1 MASLEQDIKDIK
13 EKLEILCSHLGID
26 KRRPA
31 DVIELRDRAKRKA
44 EKLVSQKTRT
54 R

>member
-1 MASLEQDIKDIK
+1 MAQIEQDIKEIK
-13 EKLEILCSHLGID
+13 EKLEILCNHLGIG
-26 KRRPA
+26 KIRPA